1 VQPVPVVGIASAS
14 QGPGSVKPRA
24 AYNLFSIDGSPG
36 AWELSGERFSL
47 NKTGDGVTPESVD
60 IFAP

>member
-1 VQPVPVVGIASAS
+1 MQPVPVVGIASAS
-14 QGPGSVKPRA
+14 QGPGSVKPAA

-47 NKTGDGVTPESVD
+47 NRAGDAVMPESAD